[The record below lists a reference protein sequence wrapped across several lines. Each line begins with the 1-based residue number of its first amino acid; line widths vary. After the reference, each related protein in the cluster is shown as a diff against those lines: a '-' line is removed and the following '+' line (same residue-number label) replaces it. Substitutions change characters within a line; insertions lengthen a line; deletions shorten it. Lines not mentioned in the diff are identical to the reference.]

1 MILVLSF
8 MVKLGLVLAQCRPS
22 TRACDENLLVL
33 WHLANQTV
41 SRHSSSASFAE
52 SSKGGLA
59 SILRGDV
66 PAAIAGGKYLGDVWS
81 RIRGAR

>member
-1 MILVLSF
+1 M
-8 MVKLGLVLAQCRPS
+8 S
-22 TRACDENLLVL
+22 TGEQDRG
-33 WHLANQTV
+33 LANQTV

-59 SILRGDV
+59 SILRGVV
-66 PAAIAGGKYLGDVWS
+66 PAAIAGGEYLGDVWS